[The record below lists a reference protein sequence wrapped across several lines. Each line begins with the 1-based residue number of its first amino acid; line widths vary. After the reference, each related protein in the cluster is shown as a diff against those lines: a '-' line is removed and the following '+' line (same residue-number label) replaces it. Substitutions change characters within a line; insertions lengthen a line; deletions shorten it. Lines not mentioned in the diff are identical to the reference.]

1 VPADQD
7 VESVGK
13 WRILKNIAVI
23 SVAFLLQFTAFQ
35 GTGSL
40 QSSINAAGGL
50 GTTSLS
56 AVFGAIIISCAF
68 IPTLAIRKLTAK
80 WTLCLS
86 MLCYVPYIMSQFY
99 PQFYTL
105 IPAGCLAG
113 LGAAPMWAAQSTYL
127 TQVAYIYA
135 RVTQQPPEAAIVR
148 FFGIF
153 YLCWQSAELWG
164 NLISGLVLSAPHT
177 NETDASDYTLCG
189 ANFCAS
195 KLKDIAN
202 LHRPPDRE
210 IFTIMGIYLACI
222 CLAVILLIFLLDPL
236 TMYGEQRGGGKVSVI
251 KLLVATFRQLRK
263 PNQLLL
269 VPLTTFIGMEQAN
282 FAADLTQAF
291 ISCTLGISEIG
302 FILVSFGLCNS
313 LFSLIFGFLTKKF
326 GRIWILIIGLIAI
339 SACYLIMLLWQP
351 SPHQKWMFFLI
362 CCLYALGDSILQI
375 QINGMYG
382 AIFEKNK
389 EAAFSNYR
397 LFESLGYLVTYALS
411 TVLCARTKLIS
422 ALGLLVIGTV
432 GWIVVEWRVKSSK
445 SFESNKLD
453 ETKATHAEVYKVIE
467 G

>member
-40 QSSINAAGGL
+40 QSPINAAGGL

-177 NETDASDYTLCG
+177 NETDASDYTLC
-189 ANFCAS
+189 
-195 KLKDIAN
+195 
-202 LHRPPDRE
+202 
-210 IFTIMGIYLACI
+210 
-222 CLAVILLIFLLDPL
+222 AVILLIFLLDPP